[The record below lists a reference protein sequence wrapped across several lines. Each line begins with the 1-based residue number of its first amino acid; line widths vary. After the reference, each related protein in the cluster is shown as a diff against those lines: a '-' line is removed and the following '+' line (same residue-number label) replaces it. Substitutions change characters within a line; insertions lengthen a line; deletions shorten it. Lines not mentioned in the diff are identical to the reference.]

1 MLRAGFDAEAL
12 LGMGMLEDLDGRG
25 FIAPAA
31 PFVQSRRFKGE
42 FYSSLAA
49 KYTCITCPM
58 NTRRIAFALRL
69 RLPLI
74 IYYNIMVRSTL
85 LQPGPSLTYSL
96 AIFSSNCP
104 SVQRQVS
111 LNSGHRQLSWPP

>member
-1 MLRAGFDAEAL
+1 MGIRASMLRAGFDAEAL

-31 PFVQSRRFKGE
+31 PFVQSRRFKVE

-58 NTRRIAFALRL
+58 NTRRIASPPSLDH
-69 RLPLI
+69 
-74 IYYNIMVRSTL
+74 L
-85 LQPGPSLTYSL
+85 LQHHGTFIDV
-96 AIFSSNCP
+96 AA
-104 SVQRQVS
+104 
-111 LNSGHRQLSWPP
+111 WP